1 MSNDDHKG
9 IVNILNLPHRYRE
22 ENPRVPFK
30 SPELT
35 TSEILMKMK
44 PIELPKSVPEKKDE
58 DGYTKKQNQQILNH
72 MIRPKLKN
80 KELEI
85 AEKQWTKEAR
95 QPDSRGMFQREVAR
109 QKKNGTYG
117 PGNKKF
123 NMTKHVVDTI
133 NKYEDGPNIPQQVN
147 KRVINKS
154 LNKFENRTSNKDVVT
169 FDPTTQLFTDETR
182 NIAFKS
188 YDKAKKWNDAVNGQ
202 PTATSKQV
210 NDLDQRLKRNGFT
223 GSSTKPFI
231 KKKKITTPIEPVK
244 IDIGAY
250 TSFLPTPIRKD
261 PELIRQEQNIMRIKD
276 QMDRE
281 KIKRATTGIAGLVGG
296 DPFVK

>member
-58 DGYTKKQNQQILNH
+58 FGYTKKQNQQILNH

-95 QPDSRGMFQREVAR
+95 QPDSRGMFQREVER
-109 QKKNGTYG
+109 QKKNGIYG
-117 PGNKKF
+117 PGNKELI
-123 NMTKHVVDTI
+123 DTI

-154 LNKFENRTSNKDVVT
+154 LNKFENRTDNKDVVT

-182 NIAFKS
+182 NIAFKD
-188 YDKAKKWNDAVNGQ
+188 YHQAKRWNDTVNGQ
-202 PTATSKQV
+202 PTATPGQV
-210 NDLDQRLKRNGFT
+210 NYLKASLDNARAYGHDPKDKKEMRKTESAQTNKPKRY
-223 GSSTKPFI
+223 I
-231 KKKKITTPIEPVK
+231 
-244 IDIGAY
+244 
-250 TSFLPTPIRKD
+250 
-261 PELIRQEQNIMRIKD
+261 
-276 QMDRE
+276 
-281 KIKRATTGIAGLVGG
+281 
-296 DPFVK
+296 